1 MEWLNYHHLLYFW
14 MVAREGTVARAS
26 DELRLAPQT
35 VSGQIHQLESALG
48 ERLFARRG
56 RYLVLTEVGR
66 VAFRYADEMFSLG
79 RELLHTLKGR
89 PSDRPMRLIIGVAD
103 VLPKGVVRRLLD
115 PATRGGQ
122 PLRIVCREDKSVDE
136 FVGELAAHKLD
147 LVLADAP
154 VGPGVPV
161 RAFSHLLGECG
172 TSFLG
177 SPRLAAAHRRRFPRS
192 LDGAPLLVPGANS
205 TPRRVLD
212 QWLFSRGLRPTVV
225 GEFDDSELMNAF
237 GQDGKGIFPAPSA
250 IESEVC
256 RRHGVRV
263 VGRAKELRHRFY
275 AVSVERKLKHP
286 AVIAICEQARKDLF
300 A

>member
-14 MVAREGTVARAS
+14 AVAREGTVAAAS
-26 DELRLAPQT
+26 AELRLAPQT
-35 VSGQIHQLESALG
+35 ISGQIHQLEHALG

-56 RYLVLTEVGR
+56 RHLVLTEVGR

-103 VLPKGVVRRLLD
+103 VLPKAVVRRLLD
-115 PATRGGQ
+115 PATRMSQ

-136 FVGELAAHKLD
+136 FVGDLAAHKLD

-154 VGPGVPV
+154 VGHGMPV
-161 RAFSHLLGECG
+161 RAFNHLLGECG
-172 TSFLG
+172 TTFLG
-177 SPRLAAAHRRRFPRS
+177 TRRLAAARRRGFPRT
-192 LDGAPLLVPGANS
+192 LNGAPLLLPGTNS
-205 TPRRVLD
+205 TPRRMLD
-212 QWLFSRGLRPTVV
+212 QWLSSRDLRPIIV

-237 GQDGKGIFPAPSA
+237 GQDGTGIVAAPSV
-250 IESEVC
+250 IEGDLRS
-256 RRHGVRV
+256 RHRLHVIGRV
-263 VGRAKELRHRFY
+263 EALRHRFY

-300 A
+300 G

>member
-14 MVAREGTVARAS
+14 AVAREGTIARAS
-26 DELRLAPQT
+26 AELRLAPQT
-35 VSGQIHQLESALG
+35 ISGQIHQLEHVLG

-56 RYLVLTEVGR
+56 RHLVLTEVGR

-89 PSDRPMRLIIGVAD
+89 PSDRPMRLIVGVAD
-103 VLPKGVVRRLLD
+103 VLPKAVVRRLLD
-115 PATRGGQ
+115 PATRMGQ
-122 PLRIVCREDKSVDE
+122 PVCIVCREDKSVDE
-136 FVGELAAHKLD
+136 FMGELAAHKLD
-147 LVLADAP
+147 LVLTDAP

-172 TSFLG
+172 TTFFG
-177 SPRLAAAHRRRFPRS
+177 APRLAAAYRRGFPRS
-192 LDGAPLLVPGANS
+192 LDGAPLLLPGANS

-212 QWLFSRGLRPTVV
+212 QWLFSRDLRPTVV

-237 GQDGKGIFPAPSA
+237 GQDGTGMFSAPSV
-250 IESEVC
+250 IEGEIR
-256 RRHGVRV
+256 RRHRVRV
-263 VGRAKELRHRFY
+263 IGRVESLRHRFY

-286 AVIAICEQARKDLF
+286 AVIAICESARKDVF
-300 A
+300 G

>member
-35 VSGQIHQLESALG
+35 VSGQIHRLESVLG

-56 RYLVLTEVGR
+56 RYLALTEVGR
-66 VAFRYADEMFSLG
+66 VVFRYADEMFLLG
-79 RELLHTLKGR
+79 RELMQTLKGR
-89 PSDRPMRLIIGVAD
+89 PSDRPMRLVIGVAD
-103 VLPKGVVRRLLD
+103 VLPKGIVRRLLD

-154 VGPGVPV
+154 VGPGIAV

-172 TSFLG
+172 TTFLG
-177 SPRLAAAHRRRFPRS
+177 SPRLAAVHRRGFPRS
-192 LDGAPLLVPGANS
+192 LDGAPLLLPGAN
-205 TPRRVLD
+205 TPPRRVLEH
-212 QWLFSRGLRPTVV
+212 WLSTHGLRPTVV

-250 IESEVC
+250 IEREIC
-256 RRHGVRV
+256 RRHRVRV
-263 VGRAKELRHRFY
+263 VGRAGELRHRFY

-286 AVIAICEQARKDLF
+286 AVLAICEQARKDLF